1 MRLVSNEPRKELSQV
16 GSKAKSILPYCEFIL
31 SKIQK
36 MICFVEATF
45 QITTKAKGIP
55 PKNISNLK
63 TNYWV
68 PFNALVPCH
77 LVLPSFFHRFVV
89 WTVVCFSSGNS
100 GPRSR
105 FSILLE
111 VDQNQVRFHVSAKC
125 FLIQNAVLKN
135 LDRWTVRGLIGLI
148 GPWIHF
154 ELWIRD
160 SSCETRKLWNRHV
173 KPKYWNVDRSK
184 QFHQPYKP
192 PMHGQQRILGV
203 FNANSATRTNDEQ
216 HEDDGPEQPGLP
228 APDGADGRQ
237 TFYDRP
243 YFEGKILLK
252 S

>member
-89 WTVVCFSSGNS
+89 
-100 GPRSR
+100 
-105 FSILLE
+105 
-111 VDQNQVRFHVSAKC
+111 
-125 FLIQNAVLKN
+125 
-135 LDRWTVRGLIGLI
+135 
-148 GPWIHF
+148 
-154 ELWIRD
+154 
-160 SSCETRKLWNRHV
+160 
-173 KPKYWNVDRSK
+173 
-184 QFHQPYKP
+184 
-192 PMHGQQRILGV
+192 
-203 FNANSATRTNDEQ
+203 
-216 HEDDGPEQPGLP
+216 
-228 APDGADGRQ
+228 
-237 TFYDRP
+237 
-243 YFEGKILLK
+243 
-252 S
+252 